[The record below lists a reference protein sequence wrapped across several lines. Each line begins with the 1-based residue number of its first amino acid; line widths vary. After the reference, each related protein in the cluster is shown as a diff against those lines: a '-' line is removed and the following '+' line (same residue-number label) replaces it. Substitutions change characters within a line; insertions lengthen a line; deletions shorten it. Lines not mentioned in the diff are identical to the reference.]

1 MEAEVVM
8 QTKRNWL
15 NGVFV
20 LGVLAILAW
29 LAYRVTGMAQQAL
42 SQVVQPVQQASTQIA
57 NAMHP
62 VAGLSTQVAEVL
74 HPTPTIVPDPVTI
87 IHNVRSLARLETVQY
102 TIEKV
107 VTAEEGQNSLSFLFG
122 DKLIFVA
129 HGIVIA
135 GVDLAKLQPQDL
147 WTENGV
153 LYVRLPQPEIFVATL
168 DNEKSYVYDRDTG
181 LLTHGDINLETGARQ
196 VAEREIR
203 QAAIEDGILETA
215 RQNAEAYL
223 TRLFI
228 SLGYPDVVFVT
239 TTPTPTP

>member
-1 MEAEVVM
+1 MEVEVIM
-8 QTKRNWL
+8 QTQRRWFNWF
-15 NGVFV
+15 FV
-20 LGVLAILAW
+20 LGALVILAW
-29 LAYRVTGMAQQAL
+29 LAYRVAGITQQVL
-42 SQVVQPVQQASTQIA
+42 SQVVQPVQQVSTQVA

-74 HPTPTIVPDPVTI
+74 HPTPTVIPDPVTI

-107 VTAEEGQNSLSFLFG
+107 VTAEEGQNSLGFLFG

-129 HGIVIA
+129 HGVVIA

-147 WTENGV
+147 WTEGGV

-181 LLTHGDINLETGARQ
+181 LLTHGDVNLETGARQ

-203 QAAIEDGILETA
+203 QAAIDDGILETA

-223 TRLFI
+223 TRLFLG
-228 SLGYPDVVFVT
+228 LGYPDVVFVT
-239 TTPTPTP
+239 ATATPAP